1 VEIITLYVLVVF
13 TDVYPENVMVVLDV
27 PLTLM
32 DQTYQTSVHLVEGV
46 DRQMMVGGA
55 VVHQQTHVV

>member
-1 VEIITLYVLVVF
+1 MELHTLYVLVVF

-27 PLTLM
+27 RLTLT
-32 DQTYQTSVHLVEGV
+32 DQTYQTSVHLVEDV
-46 DRQMMVGGA
+46 DRQTLVGGV